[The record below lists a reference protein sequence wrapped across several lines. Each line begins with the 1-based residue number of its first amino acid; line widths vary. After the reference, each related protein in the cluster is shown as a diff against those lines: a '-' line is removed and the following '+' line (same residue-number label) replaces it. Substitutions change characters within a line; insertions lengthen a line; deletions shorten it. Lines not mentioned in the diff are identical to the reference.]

1 MTQRFYASTFF
12 FVFAMLTV
20 SVGADAQANGAAGNN
35 AASAAADK
43 SVNMTISGE
52 TGLKW
57 VNTGV
62 TVVAGDTVRLDAKG
76 EVDVG
81 GSYGSHGPEG
91 TTNFSEQPPG
101 YYPLETKMRYGL
113 AGRITLGSARKFEVT
128 QTWVYGEAK
137 EIKVKRSG
145 ILWLTVN
152 DDAPEGNVGG
162 FDVTITIIKPALKAK
177 AKA

>member
-1 MTQRFYASTFF
+1 MKLKPTFYCRAIRFLLASLSATVL
-12 FVFAMLTV
+12 FV
-20 SVGADAQANGAAGNN
+20 SI
-35 AASAAADK
+35 AAAQTDVTK
-43 SVNMTISGE
+43 EITISGE

-57 VNTGV
+57 VDTGI
-62 TVVAGDTVRLDAKG
+62 TVVAGDTVRLEAKG

-81 GSYGSHGPEG
+81 GTWGIHGPEG

-113 AGRITLGSARKFEVT
+113 AGRITLGSGRKFQPT

-162 FDVTITIIKPALKAK
+162 FEVTITVIKPKK
-177 AKA
+177 K

>member
-1 MTQRFYASTFF
+1 MKFTPTFRYKCVRFLFATVTAIFLFAGLVSAQTDVTKQMT
-12 FVFAMLTV
+12 V
-20 SVGADAQANGAAGNN
+20 
-35 AASAAADK
+35 
-43 SVNMTISGE
+43 SGE

-57 VNTGV
+57 VNTGI

-81 GSYGSHGPEG
+81 GSYGAHGPEG
-91 TTNFSEQPPG
+91 TTDFSEQPVG

-113 AGRITLGSARKFEVT
+113 AGRITQGSGRKFQVT

-152 DDAPEGNVGG
+152 DDAPEGNVGE
-162 FDVTITIIKPALKAK
+162 FTVTITIIKPAPKAK
-177 AKA
+177 AKS

>member
-1 MTQRFYASTFF
+1 MVLVIA
-12 FVFAMLTV
+12 LC
-20 SVGADAQANGAAGNN
+20 GAALF
-35 AASAAADK
+35 ASSAIGQTQTSSKIVIPGD
-43 SVNMTISGE
+43 

-57 VNTGV
+57 VNTNIS
-62 TVVAGDTVRLDAKG
+62 VVAGDTVRLEASG
-76 EVDVG
+76 QVDVG

-113 AGRITLGSARKFEVT
+113 ASRITLGSGRKYLPT

-152 DDAPEGNVGG
+152 DDAPEGNEGE
-162 FDVTITIIKPALKAK
+162 FAVTITIIKPAPRPKPNR
-177 AKA
+177 

>member
-1 MTQRFYASTFF
+1 MKLKRASYYKCVHFSLA
-12 FVFAMLTV
+12 VF
-20 SVGADAQANGAAGNN
+20 SVALIFAGL
-35 AASAAADK
+35 ASAQTDVTK
-43 SVNMTISGE
+43 EMTISGE
-52 TGLKW
+52 TGLQW
-57 VNTGV
+57 VNTGI

-81 GSYGSHGPEG
+81 GTWGIHGPEG
-91 TTNFSEQPPG
+91 TTAFSEQPPG

-113 AGRITLGSARKFEVT
+113 AGRITLGSGRRFQAT

-152 DDAPEGNVGG
+152 DDAPEGNVGA
-162 FDVTITIIKPALKAK
+162 FDVTITVIKPKK
-177 AKA
+177 K

>member
-1 MTQRFYASTFF
+1 MKCKSTSYYSCIR
-12 FVFAMLTV
+12 VTLAVLCGAVIFA
-20 SVGADAQANGAAGNN
+20 GQAFAQTEI
-35 AASAAADK
+35 SKDI
-43 SVNMTISGE
+43 TIPGD

-57 VNTGV
+57 VNTGL
-62 TVVAGDTVRLDAKG
+62 TVVAGDTVRLSATG

-91 TTNFSEQPPG
+91 TTDFSEQPPG

-113 AGRITLGSARKFEVT
+113 AGRITLGSGRRFQAT

-145 ILWLTVN
+145 MLWLTVN
-152 DDAPEGNVGG
+152 DDAPEGNEGQ
-162 FDVTITIIKPALKAK
+162 FAVTITVIKPKPKATR
-177 AKA
+177 

>member
-1 MTQRFYASTFF
+1 MENQMNLRAYRYKCISFLITTFSVAVL
-12 FVFAMLTV
+12 FVSF
-20 SVGADAQANGAAGNN
+20 
-35 AASAAADK
+35 AAAQTDVSK
-43 SVNMTISGE
+43 DMTISGE

-57 VNTGV
+57 VNTEL
-62 TVVAGDTVRLDAKG
+62 TVVAGDTVRLEAKG

-81 GSYGSHGPEG
+81 GTWGTHGPEG

-113 AGRITLGSARKFEVT
+113 AGRITLGSGRKFQAT

-152 DDAPEGNVGG
+152 DDAPEGNVGA
-162 FDVTITIIKPALKAK
+162 FEVKITVIKPKK
-177 AKA
+177 K